1 MRGERG
7 GRREG
12 EGNEAGNGG
21 LRVGAQGWNYDA
33 WVGTFYPTGTRPA
46 AYLSTYA
53 RAFDTVEVD
62 STFYAI
68 PPAKTVRGWAA
79 RTPTGFTFALK
90 LPQEITHERRLRDA
104 GDLLVE
110 FLDVT
115 RELGPKLGPIL
126 VQLGPDFGPAELPG
140 LAGFLPLLPPDMDFA
155 VEFRQRGWIT
165 EGVLAL
171 LREHRVALALS
182 DGRWIP
188 RTVLQQLAGQPTSD
202 FAYVRWM
209 GPDRSIV
216 DYSRIQVDRSRE
228 IDAWAA
234 TLRGLMSRV
243 RTTYVYVNNHFAG
256 HSPATI
262 RMLQDALG
270 IPVVPP
276 DRMGE
281 QLGLF

>member
-1 MRGERG
+1 MERVRLG
-7 GRREG
+7 T
-12 EGNEAGNGG
+12 
-21 LRVGAQGWNYDA
+21 QGWNYAA
-33 WVGTFYPTGTRPA
+33 WVGPFYPSGTRPVD
-46 AYLSTYA
+46 YLSTYS

-68 PPAKTVRGWAA
+68 PAAKTVRGWAA
-79 RTPTGFTFALK
+79 RTPPHFTFALK
-90 LPQEITHERRLRDA
+90 LPQEITHERRLREA
-104 GDLLVE
+104 GDLLVR
-110 FLDVT
+110 FLDVA

-140 LAGFLPLLPPDMDFA
+140 LAGFLPLLPPDLDFA
-155 VEFRQRGWIT
+155 VEFRQRGWIN

-188 RTVLQQLAGQPTSD
+188 RNVLLKLAEQPTSD
-202 FAYVRWM
+202 FSYLRWM

-216 DYSRIQVDRSRE
+216 DYSRIQVDRTKE
-228 IDAWAA
+228 LAYWID
-234 TLRGLMSRV
+234 TLRGLTKRV
-243 RTTYVYVNNHFAG
+243 KTAYGYVNNHFAG

-262 RMLQDALG
+262 RMLQEGLG
-270 IPVVPP
+270 MPVVRP